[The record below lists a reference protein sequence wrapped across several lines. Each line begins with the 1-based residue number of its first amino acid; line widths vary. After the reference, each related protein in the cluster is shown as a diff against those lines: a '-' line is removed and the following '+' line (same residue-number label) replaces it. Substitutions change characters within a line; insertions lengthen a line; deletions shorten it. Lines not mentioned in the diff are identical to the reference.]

1 MILGAFQISQV
12 APWSVLLRPIEPE
25 QGNPLAQIKSQ
36 EQPTGAQK
44 VLEIETQASLKW
56 ALGRRRIPKER
67 K

>member
-44 VLEIETQASLKW
+44 VLEIETQASLK
-56 ALGRRRIPKER
+56 
-67 K
+67 